1 MSWLNK
7 LERKYGKYAIKNLIM
22 YIVGLNAFVFLLGAI
37 SPSGAYSV
45 EQKLALIP
53 SLIMQGEVWRII
65 TFIFIPFSNSPIW
78 MIFALYF
85 YYLIGTT
92 LERQWGSFKF
102 NIYYLLGILGT
113 IIAGFI
119 TNGATNEYL
128 NLSLFL
134 AFAYLFPN
142 FEVRL
147 YFILPLKIKYLAYF
161 TWALFGFDLLTASFS
176 NKLAIIAAVV
186 NFFIFFGKDIYKDFR
201 IKGKVRANR
210 KRFRNQSNR
219 FR

>member
-7 LERKYGKYAIKNLIM
+7 LERKYGKFAIKNLIM

-37 SPSGAYSV
+37 SPSGLYSV

-53 SLIMQGEVWRII
+53 SLVMQGQVWRLI
-65 TFIFIPFSNSPIW
+65 TFIFIPFSYSPIW
-78 MIFALYF
+78 LIFALYF

-102 NIYYLLGILGT
+102 NVYYLLGISGT
-113 IIAGFI
+113 IIAAFI
-119 TNGATNEYL
+119 TGGATNEYL

-161 TWALFGFDLLTASFS
+161 TWAIFGFDLLTAPVW
-176 NKLAIIAAVV
+176 KKVAIVAAVV
-186 NFFIFFGKDIYKDFR
+186 NFFIFFGKDIYKDFK
-201 IKGKVRANR
+201 IKRKVRANR
-210 KRFRNQSNR
+210 KRFRNQSNK